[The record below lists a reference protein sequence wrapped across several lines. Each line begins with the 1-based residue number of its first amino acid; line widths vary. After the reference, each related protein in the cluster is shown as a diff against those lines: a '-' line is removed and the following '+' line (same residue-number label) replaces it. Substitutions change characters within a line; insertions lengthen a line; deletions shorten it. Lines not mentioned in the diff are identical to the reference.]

1 MLLLLSRGDSV
12 EITNRKINL
21 AASLLNVANTEND
34 PTIWTPMYEEAQRLM
49 EEVLETDAL
58 NDSARSNAEVKQS

>member
-21 AASLLNVANTEND
+21 AAILLNAANTEND
-34 PTIWTPMYEEAQRLM
+34 PAVWKPMYEEAQRLM
-49 EEVLETDAL
+49 EEVLEIDAL